1 MKPRCI
7 FYAGIIAILL
17 AGAGPVRAQSFW
29 HKKPKAAPAQ
39 STCYAGFPQGLPRL
53 YGTTNTKYLLDYQIN
68 FTYTSADAQDIP
80 ELAKL
85 FTIVLN
91 DTSQGSSLEYEQAEG
106 VQPNVRITMTA
117 YHNNT
122 MPDHFSLA
130 VQVWGPA
137 SFSLNGGPGGT
148 TISYFIVNNAPF
160 TYTDGGKM
168 ATDAGIIVAN
178 FLKNGWSCSNS
189 K

>member
-1 MKPRCI
+1 MKSR
-7 FYAGIIAILL
+7 YMLNAGMIAILL
-17 AGAGPVRAQSFW
+17 ASAGPAQAQFSW
-29 HKKPKAAPAQ
+29 HKKPKSAPAQ
-39 STCYAGFPQGLPRL
+39 SACYAGFPQGLPRL
-53 YGTTNTKYLLDYQIN
+53 YSGPNTKYLLDYQIN

-91 DTSQGSSLEYEQAEG
+91 DSSQGSGLEFEQAEG

-122 MPDHFSLA
+122 VPDHFSLA

-148 TISYFIVNNAPF
+148 SISYFIVDNAPF

-168 ATDAGIIVAN
+168 ATDAGILTAN
-178 FLKNGWSCSNS
+178 FFKNGWSCS

>member
-1 MKPRCI
+1 MKPRYML
-7 FYAGIIAILL
+7 YAGTMAILL
-17 AGAGPVRAQSFW
+17 AGAGPVRAQGFW
-29 HKKPKAAPAQ
+29 HKKPKPAPAQ

-53 YGTTNTKYLLDYQIN
+53 YSGVNTKYLLDYQIN
-68 FTYTSADAQDIP
+68 FTYNSADAKDMP
-80 ELAKL
+80 ELAKM
-85 FTIVLN
+85 FTMVLN
-91 DTSQGSSLEYEQAEG
+91 DSSQGSGLEYEQAEG

-130 VQVWGPA
+130 VQVWGPT
-137 SFSLNGGPGGT
+137 SFSLAGGPGGPLV
-148 TISYFIVNNAPF
+148 SYFIVDNAPF

-168 ATDAGIIVAN
+168 AEDAGILTSN
-178 FLKNGWSCSNS
+178 FFKNGWTCS

>member
-1 MKPRCI
+1 MKARTI
-7 FYAGIIAILL
+7 FYTAIIAALL
-17 AGAGPVRAQSFW
+17 ASAGPAQAQFGW
-29 HKKPKAAPAQ
+29 HKKPKPAAAA

-53 YGTTNTKYLLDYQIN
+53 YSGVNTKYLLDYSIN

-80 ELAKL
+80 QVAKL

-91 DTSQGSSLEYEQAEG
+91 DSSQGSGLEFEQAEG
-106 VQPNVRITMTA
+106 VQPNLRITITA

-122 MPDHFSLA
+122 TPDHFALA
-130 VQVWGPA
+130 VQIWGPA
-137 SFSLNGGPGGT
+137 SFSLNGGSGGPLL
-148 TISYFIVNNAPF
+148 SYFIVDNAPF

-168 ATDAGIIVAN
+168 ATDAGILTAN
-178 FLKNGWSCSNS
+178 FLKNGWTCS